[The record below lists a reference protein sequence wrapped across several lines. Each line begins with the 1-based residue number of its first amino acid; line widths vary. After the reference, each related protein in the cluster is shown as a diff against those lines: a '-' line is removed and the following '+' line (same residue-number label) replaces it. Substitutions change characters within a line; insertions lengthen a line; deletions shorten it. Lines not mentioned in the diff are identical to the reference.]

1 MSNTEDLNSLI
12 AQYKY
17 KKTNVIQITNVTHI
31 SECKDKLLKRSDSD
45 FEWYEFKGSYL
56 VEMKSLT
63 DEKRSVKPGMFKLV
77 PHQYGVKPIELPLLK
92 DKAFDKMNTLD
103 LKSRIETFLDKVPKL
118 KSFDL
123 SIVKRG
129 FMLHGKHGAG
139 KTHQINTAVSQT
151 IGENGVAISFGMSDV
166 GINEFIGYLNDNP
179 PSDKIDKLFVIIEDL
194 GGCEQPDMGYKV
206 MGSQDHLLAF
216 LDGNNIP
223 ESWRNIPIIIFSTTN
238 YPELFLANIID
249 RPGRFDEVIEVP
261 YPEPEMLVEY
271 AEDFMKELLTDF
283 DKREILKGEISIAH
297 IKDACIR
304 KIVYNESIH
313 DTIKKMRQWSDKV
326 KATLEKKEAD

>member
-1 MSNTEDLNSLI
+1 MSSINELIKKAKLENSDL
-12 AQYKY
+12 
-17 KKTNVIQITNVTHI
+17 VEITKVTPL
-31 SECKDKLLKRSDSD
+31 SECTGKLLKQDKSNG
-45 FEWYEFKGSYL
+45 EWYDFRGSYI
-56 VEMKSLT
+56 VEMKSHT
-63 DEKRSVKPGMFKLV
+63 HEKKSVKPGMYKLV
-77 PHQYGVKPIELPLLK
+77 PFQYGVKQITLPLLK
-92 DKAFDKMNTLD
+92 DKAFSKMDTLD
-103 LKSRIETFLDKVPKL
+103 LKSRIQTFLDKVPKL

-151 IGENGVAISFGMSDV
+151 LGDNGVAISFGMSDV
-166 GINEFIGYLNDNP
+166 GINEFIEHLNDNP
-179 PSDKIDKLFVIIEDL
+179 PSENIDKLFVIIEDL
-194 GGCEQPDMGYKV
+194 GGGEQPDLGYKV

-261 YPEPEMLVEY
+261 YPDPSLLVEY
-271 AEDFMKELLTDF
+271 AEDFMKEPLTDF

-326 KATLEKKEAD
+326 KASLEKKEAD